1 MGKKGVCK
9 RLSQSCENP
18 DLEHLIID
26 STIVR
31 AHQHAAGAKKGEV
44 KIRRSGVRAAA
55 SNRYDIAATSRCHR
69 LMGKCDV
76 HCKTFASWGRRAA
89 QSWLEDH
96 GNSGRADLNPARG

>member
-44 KIRRSGVRAAA
+44 KMRRSGVRAAA
-55 SNRYDIAATSRCHR
+55 LARRSALPSTPSAA
-69 LMGKCDV
+69 
-76 HCKTFASWGRRAA
+76 
-89 QSWLEDH
+89 
-96 GNSGRADLNPARG
+96 PARFILTAGHVAEYLPGRGPDQRFFLRRPAR